1 MPPEAVYCPCRQ
13 CLSRVRVN
21 QRTRHQHIQRHGL
34 PDDNSSEESND
45 GAISSPSSPGLVPQ
59 GLNDDQNDDIEDWE
73 EPLSDTDMD
82 STDGISET
90 IFNYQRFTQIE
101 LPPIY
106 KCNFA
111 DLAWKA
117 RCNVS
122 DNAYDQMKYTKD
134 EDFWSLKICI
144 K

>member
-21 QRTRHQHIQRHGL
+21 QRTRRQHIQRHGL

-45 GAISSPSSPGLVPQ
+45 RAISSPSSPGLVPQ
-59 GLNDDQNDDIEDWE
+59 DLNNDQNDNIEDWE

-82 STDGISET
+82 SMDEISET

-101 LPPIY
+101 LPPLY
-106 KCNFA
+106 KCN
-111 DLAWKA
+111 L
-117 RCNVS
+117 
-122 DNAYDQMKYTKD
+122 
-134 EDFWSLKICI
+134 LI
-144 K
+144 

>member
-1 MPPEAVYCPCRQ
+1 MPPEAVYCPCQQ

-21 QRTRHQHIQRHGL
+21 QCTRHQHIQHHSL

-59 GLNDDQNDDIEDWE
+59 GLNNDQNDDIEDWE
-73 EPLSDTDMD
+73 GSLSDTDMD
-82 STDGISET
+82 GTDGIGET
-90 IFNYQRFTQIE
+90 TFNYQRFSQIE

-111 DLAWKA
+111 
-117 RCNVS
+117 
-122 DNAYDQMKYTKD
+122 
-134 EDFWSLKICI
+134 I
-144 K
+144 